1 MKNLQR
7 GSTVNL
13 SWQRNPK
20 EIRKYF
26 ELRENKDTAY
36 QNVWD
41 TAKVVL
47 RENFIA
53 INAYINKQER
63 SPISNLNFYLKTLA
77 KEEQTKLKQ
86 VEGRKE

>member
-26 ELRENKDTAY
+26 ELSENKDTAY